1 MITEFNKTNLTT
13 VRADINALLAK
24 YGADNGIDFD
34 IGSISFNGSSF
45 TTKLKATVKGAVTKE
60 DIVLNHVM
68 AVKNLAKKSMCGK
81 TLIEYNTRAGK
92 YPFIYQD
99 AVGKKFKCSE
109 AQAKVYFQF

>member
-34 IGSISFNGSSF
+34 IGGISFNGNSF

-60 DIVLNHVM
+60 DIILNQVM
-68 AVKNLAKKSMCGK
+68 SINNLAKNSKCGK